1 MEKNK
6 KKQEYYSYAPWEDN
20 YESTAD
26 TDSGQDAFEE
36 YLVDFSRSTPN
47 LFLLFKLIY
56 TGVIYSI
63 MVYKSS
69 MSSGDKFCEGPFCFM
84 VIAAFIFLEDCA
96 KRLKLKIDKSIYGA
110 KTYIFMGIYA
120 VFTLFYCF
128 LRYAKLIDNNRLLEI
143 LIVVILSNEGLA
155 IIDYLKPERKNR
167 VKLSGF
173 KYIWMISLPILL
185 ILQLYGNLPYKDA
198 VTFILANFAAI
209 IAIEVISIFCIITS
223 YTRFW

>member
-1 MEKNK
+1 M
-6 KKQEYYSYAPWEDN
+6 
-20 YESTAD
+20 
-26 TDSGQDAFEE
+26 
-36 YLVDFSRSTPN
+36 
-47 LFLLFKLIY
+47 
-56 TGVIYSI
+56 
-63 MVYKSS
+63 
-69 MSSGDKFCEGPFCFM
+69 
-84 VIAAFIFLEDCA
+84 
-96 KRLKLKIDKSIYGA
+96 GA
-110 KTYIFMGIYA
+110 YA

-128 LRYAKLIDNNRLLEI
+128 LRYIKLIDNNRLLEI
-143 LIVVILSNEGLA
+143 LVVVILSNEGLA

-167 VKLSGF
+167 IKLSGF

>member
-1 MEKNK
+1 M
-6 KKQEYYSYAPWEDN
+6 
-20 YESTAD
+20 
-26 TDSGQDAFEE
+26 
-36 YLVDFSRSTPN
+36 
-47 LFLLFKLIY
+47 I
-56 TGVIYSI
+56 
-63 MVYKSS
+63 YKSS

-110 KTYIFMGIYA
+110 KTYIIMGAYA

-128 LRYAKLIDNNRLLEI
+128 LRYIKLIDNNRLLEI
-143 LIVVILSNEGLA
+143 LVVVILSNEGLA

-167 VKLSGF
+167 IKLSGF